1 MVKQSPEVRKFYDGR
16 FGELNIAV
24 DKEHGK
30 MFCLTDVCRGLDLL
44 KKEGLRIIKK
54 SECAVKEFFVKRTK
68 IVTGHEFVDAD
79 GFLSLI
85 AECRKNKADSYRKWV
100 LSLPVTW
107 KVREDK
113 KEKGD
118 KATIQVETKPT
129 QPSKEVQNDDDC
141 YPTLE
146 EFFDNYVPLDDFIPL
161 LADVLKDYLF
171 CAQLQCQEM
180 PFPEE
185 HFKKVCHRIEILNC
199 FNITLIANKSKYPSH
214 YNSRSYANK
223 ENNETKSPFLCK

>member
-44 KKEGLRIIKK
+44 KREGMKIVRK
-54 SECAVKEFFVKRTK
+54 SECATKEFFVKRTK
-68 IVTGHEFVDAD
+68 VVTGHEFVDSD

-85 AECRKNKADSYRKWV
+85 AESRKNKADGYRKWV

-107 KVREDK
+107 KVPENP
-113 KEKGD
+113 KEQKPS
-118 KATIQVETKPT
+118 KATIQVETKVP
-129 QPSKEVQNDDDC
+129 QEEDDP

-146 EFFDNYVPLDDFIPL
+146 EFFDTYVPLDEFIPL
-161 LADVLKDYLF
+161 LSDVLKDYLF

-199 FNITLIANKSKYPSH
+199 FNITLIANKAKYPSRF
-214 YNSRSYANK
+214 SKPS
-223 ENNETKSPFLCK
+223 LCK